1 MRRVS
6 QNTVISLSEE
16 QKKNI
21 LEEIHGFYLDERGE
35 DIGMIQQ
42 SQILD
47 LFLEHLA
54 PIVYNKALDDA
65 KQWHRQQMDNLEND
79 YYLLYRDER

>member
-42 SQILD
+42 
-47 LFLEHLA
+47 
-54 PIVYNKALDDA
+54 
-65 KQWHRQQMDNLEND
+65 
-79 YYLLYRDER
+79 